1 MPQALSLLI
10 IEDSAEDA
18 ELLLYALDR
27 GGYAPIRH
35 LVVDS
40 ERAMRA
46 ALADQHWDIITSDHS
61 MPGFSAPQGLAVAM
75 ALCPQ
80 VPFIIVSSEIELDL
94 VVALMRSGT
103 EDYVLKT
110 QLARL
115 PAVIERSLREARAR
129 REHLDSLADLAA
141 WETRYRRLFEA
152 AQDGI
157 LIVDP
162 RTDQIVDVNPFLMDM
177 LGYAKEEFVG
187 KTLWELGAFKDT
199 PASKEAFVVLKTTG
213 YVRYEDLPLVTHEGK
228 QIAVEFVSNLYL
240 VGKEHVIQCNIRDIT
255 ERKAAEGE
263 LRVMAAM
270 LERRVLARTGQ
281 LEDVNKELEAFS
293 YSVSHDLRAPLRQI
307 DGFAHILQEDFIA
320 RESTTALD
328 LVHRILAAAKRMNA
342 LIDALLKM
350 ASGSKNELVR
360 APVNLTAMAH
370 LVAADLAQGDPLRHV
385 DWVIMEGAQA
395 FADPEL
401 VHIVLD
407 NLLGNAWKF
416 TANCAAPRIELG
428 MVELADGCDA
438 WFVRDNGVGF
448 AMSQAHKLFG
458 AFRRLHG
465 NKEFAGLGIGL
476 ATVQRIIHRHG
487 GRVWAEGEIDRGA
500 TFWFT
505 LRRPEQ

>member
-1 MPQALSLLI
+1 MPQALSILI
-10 IEDSAEDA
+10 IEDSPEDA
-18 ELLLYALDR
+18 ELLLHALGK
-27 GGYAPIRH
+27 GGYGPIRH
-35 LVVDS
+35 SVVDS
-40 ERAMRA
+40 ERTMRA
-46 ALADQHWDIITSDHS
+46 AVAEASWDVITSDHS
-61 MPGFSAPQGLAVAM
+61 MPGFSAPEGLALAM
-75 ALCPQ
+75 ALCPG
-80 VPFIIVSSEIELDL
+80 VPFIIVSSGIELGL
-94 VVALMRSGT
+94 VISLMRSGT

-115 PAVIERSLREARAR
+115 PAVVERSLREARAR
-129 REHLDSLADLAA
+129 REHLDSLAALAA
-141 WETRYRRLFEA
+141 SETRYRRLFEA

-162 RTDQIVDVNPFLMDM
+162 QTDRIVDVNPFLMAM
-177 LGYAKEEFVG
+177 LGYAKDEFVG
-187 KTLWELGAFKDT
+187 KTLWEIGAFKDT
-199 PASKEAFVVLKTTG
+199 SASKSAFVELKSTG
-213 YVRYEDLPLVTHEGK
+213 YVRYEDLPLVTHDGR
-228 QIAVEFVSNLYL
+228 QISVEFVSNLYL
-240 VGKEHVIQCNIRDIT
+240 VGEEHVIQCNIRNIT
-255 ERKAAEGE
+255 ERKAADDE
-263 LRVMAAM
+263 LRGMAAL

-328 LVHRILAAAKRMNA
+328 LVHRILVAAKRMNS

-360 APVNLTAMAH
+360 VPMDVTAMAH
-370 LVAADLAQGDPLRHV
+370 LVAADLSQGDPLRPV
-385 DWVIMEGAQA
+385 EWVIMEGAQA

-416 TANCAAPRIELG
+416 TANRAAPRIELG
-428 MVELADGCDA
+428 QVELADGSAA
-438 WFVRDNGVGF
+438 WFVRDNGAGF

-476 ATVQRIIHRHG
+476 ATVQRIVHRHG
-487 GRVWAEGEIDRGA
+487 GRIWAEGAVNEGA